1 MAVQSSL
8 AELWSGWEGGLWED
22 GTGVKGG
29 ARGMAVESVSSK
41 GKLRAT
47 AGCAEVG
54 WVTGD
59 EQGQEP

>member
-1 MAVQSSL
+1 MV
-8 AELWSGWEGGLWED
+8 WVEGGLWED